1 MQIRYY
7 QLNVII
13 FFNVFIQINNF
24 IQNYRRI
31 NIANN
36 RKIQQ
41 IKFWVTI
48 FRYPLLY
55 SLKINRMLKRERLEV
70 IMRQINLH
78 NRVLTSDM
86 VQLLDVSEDTI
97 RRDLQE
103 LSDSNSLIKV
113 HGGAL
118 SKSYQTS
125 FDDVNVYAREAKIN
139 IAKKAISLIKD
150 GMVILTGGGTT
161 LIELVKQL
169 PNNLEATFFTISPFV
184 AIELA
189 KYEKI
194 EVILIGGLFSKNS
207 KVTYGSHVINQL
219 SEINAD
225 LCLLGT
231 SALHPQN
238 GLTDTDWEINQ
249 LKKTML
255 NSSKKTAVLCISEKL
270 NTTQRLKVAPLEN
283 INYLITELNDAD
295 ELLNVY
301 RLKSLKIL

>member
-1 MQIRYY
+1 M
-7 QLNVII
+7 
-13 FFNVFIQINNF
+13 
-24 IQNYRRI
+24 
-31 NIANN
+31 
-36 RKIQQ
+36 
-41 IKFWVTI
+41 
-48 FRYPLLY
+48 
-55 SLKINRMLKRERLEV
+55 LKIERHDL

-78 NRVLTSDM
+78 NRVLTSDL
-86 VQLLDVSEDTI
+86 VTFLNVSEDTI

-103 LSDSNSLIKV
+103 LCDNNRLIKV

-118 SKSYQTS
+118 SKSYQSS
-125 FDDVNVYAREAKIN
+125 FDDVNVYAREAKIA

-150 GMVILTGGGTT
+150 GMVVLTGGGTT
-161 LIELVKQL
+161 IIELVKLL
-169 PNNLEATFFTISPFV
+169 PDHLEATFFTISPFV

-207 KVTYGSHVINQL
+207 QVTYGGSVINQL
-219 SEINAD
+219 MEINAD

-231 SALHPQN
+231 SALDPQS

-255 NSSKKTAVLCISEKL
+255 SCCRKSAVLCISEKL

-283 INYLITELNDAD
+283 IKYLITELD
-295 ELLNVY
+295 EAAKELDEY
-301 RLKSLKIL
+301 RVKTLKIL

>member
-1 MQIRYY
+1 
-7 QLNVII
+7 
-13 FFNVFIQINNF
+13 
-24 IQNYRRI
+24 
-31 NIANN
+31 
-36 RKIQQ
+36 
-41 IKFWVTI
+41 
-48 FRYPLLY
+48 
-55 SLKINRMLKRERLEV
+55 MLKKERHDL

-78 NRVLTSDM
+78 NRVLTSDL
-86 VQLLDVSEDTI
+86 VQLLNVSEDTI

-103 LSDSNSLIKV
+103 LADNNQLIKV

-118 SKSYQTS
+118 STSYQSS
-125 FDDVNVYAREAKIN
+125 FNDQNVYARDAKIC
-139 IAKKAISLIKD
+139 IAKKTIPLIKD

-161 LIELVKQL
+161 IIELVKQL
-169 PNNLEATFFTISPFV
+169 PENLQATFFTISPFV

-189 KYEKI
+189 KYAKI

-207 KVTYGSHVINQL
+207 QVTYGGHVITQL

-231 SALHPQN
+231 SAMHPVN

-255 NSSKKTAVLCISEKL
+255 NSCKFAAVLCISEKL

-283 INYLITELNDAD
+283 IHYLVTELDGTSA
-295 ELLNVY
+295 ELDPY
-301 RLKSLKIL
+301 RIKSLMIL